1 MASGATGVKFE
12 LIDVDETQEKKKPS
26 GDAVVSIQ
34 FEGTETELNE
44 DSETHGSSERQ
55 AHTASDS
62 ARVDWDGVAERTN
75 RDRDIYWVRL
85 RVTVRPRTGIPHGQ

>member
-12 LIDVDETQEKKKPS
+12 LIDVDETQEKKKQS

-34 FEGTETELNE
+34 FEGMETELNE

-55 AHTASDS
+55 VHTASDS
-62 ARVDWDGVAERTN
+62 ARVVWDGATERAN
-75 RDRDIYWVRL
+75 RGRDIYWVSL
-85 RVTVRPRTGIPHGQ
+85 VLY